1 MPIKIAGLACLAVL
15 ASAGAAMAQPA
26 PAKADSCFYS
36 RDVNNFVAVDN
47 STVNIRVG
55 VNKVYRLAL
64 FAPCTGITFSQG
76 IALVSRPGVFVCSG
90 TANAVDLYIH
100 TSTGRRRCPVTSIT
114 PLTAAEVAA
123 LPKKQR
129 P

>member
-1 MPIKIAGLACLAVL
+1 
-15 ASAGAAMAQPA
+15 
-26 PAKADSCFYS
+26 
-36 RDVNNFVAVDN
+36 
-47 STVNIRVG
+47 VNIRVG
-55 VNKVYRLAL
+55 VNKVYRLVL

-76 IALVSRPGVFVCSG
+76 IALISRPGAFICSG
-90 TANAVDLYIH
+90 TANAVDIYIH

-114 PLTAAEVAA
+114 PLSAAEVAA